1 VASTWHAPL
10 GVGRITADSQL
21 SQCRL
26 PGSTR
31 RFAPG
36 SLSARRG
43 NNVFVPRPATSLRR
57 RIDGPALPR
66 MAWFRSG
73 LGVSAAVTHAAGRAT
88 LRQLRGNA
96 AEI

>member
-1 VASTWHAPL
+1 MASTWHAPL

-26 PGSTR
+26 PGGAR

-57 RIDGPALPR
+57 RIDGPGFLAWRGSEAAL
-66 MAWFRSG
+66 A
-73 LGVSAAVTHAAGRAT
+73 SAR
-88 LRQLRGNA
+88 L
-96 AEI
+96 